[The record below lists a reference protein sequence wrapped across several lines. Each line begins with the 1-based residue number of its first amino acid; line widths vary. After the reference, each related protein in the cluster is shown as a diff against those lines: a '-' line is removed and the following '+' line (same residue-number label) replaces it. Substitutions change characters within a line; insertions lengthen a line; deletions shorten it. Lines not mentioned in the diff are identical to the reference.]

1 MYVILYFT
9 VWNYETR
16 MRNEH
21 LKLAQKIFNENQRC
35 YRFVDIR
42 STIVIFASITNKKNL
57 KSFNS
62 MPSSKAVLLPSA
74 DILPKKILA
83 RDYLKSLEQMQEEE
97 EAADL

>member
-1 MYVILYFT
+1 
-9 VWNYETR
+9 
-16 MRNEH
+16 
-21 LKLAQKIFNENQRC
+21 
-35 YRFVDIR
+35 
-42 STIVIFASITNKKNL
+42 
-57 KSFNS
+57 